1 MPNYLFKILFSL
13 FIVFIATTALVAQ
26 DIERCKWIKYKPQ
39 GVTLDTLS
47 LVKGSLKIKN
57 QSTLKATYDLNTNQ
71 VKFNQ
76 PFGDSVLVCY
86 QVLPFLLNKNSFKR
100 DIAEYN
106 DTNRFD
112 QDTYLRFKS
121 FEKREE
127 IFSTPGIQKSG
138 SLTRGLGLGN
148 QQSVFVNSALNLQLE
163 GQLTRDVSVLATIS
177 DQQVPFQPEGNTQ
190 QIQEF
195 DRVFIQFRHKSGSQ
209 LTVGDVV
216 FRNQPSQFLKYYKN
230 VQGGLLEL
238 DYQTFPEEKQ
248 SLGKTKLGIA
258 LSKGK
263 FASIWINNQLREGV
277 QGPYRLPG
285 PNGERFI
292 IVLANSEKVYLDGKL
307 LKRGFNFDYTI
318 DYNNAEITFNTNV
331 VITQFSRVRVDFEYS
346 DRNYNRTILT
356 ASHYQNYR
364 KFTVFGNYYESTD
377 SRNNPVG
384 LSLSE
389 ADIEL
394 LAQAGDD
401 PNQALVNSVDSVGFI
416 ENQILY
422 RLQDTTANGQTFQI
436 YRYAPDSSGVFR
448 ISFTE
453 VGINQGD
460 YRLSQTTAN
469 GRVFEWVAP
478 VNGVPQG
485 SFAPRRLVPTPTKRK
500 MMTLGVNYHFTKRD
514 YAYAEMAF
522 SERDLNRFSD
532 LDDEDNQGRAFKVGY
547 INQGRK
553 FYWGKDYQWL
563 ADISLEWDEAT
574 FLPIDRFRNVEFDR
588 DWSINGDT
596 SRVNDLIFRGKIGVK
611 KNQNNQFIYEYNQR
625 LRGSEVDGWQQKLN
639 IAKRIGPWQLTSTG
653 FLMRNRQ
660 TLPVRGTPS
669 QVLSSWERFK
679 GDLGYHHRWGVLGYN
694 YSLDKNQVAV
704 IASDSVIA
712 TAMNF
717 EQHQWY
723 LRNPDS
729 SRIQWSVDYNLRY
742 DNAPLEGK
750 LLRNLE
756 SNTMNARLNAR
767 FNKNQQLGLIMTYRT
782 IKNLR
787 DQNANNDLNADNI
800 MGRIDWNGFFL
811 NRALRSELTFAT
823 STGRELR
830 REFVFIEVTNGQGT
844 HTWRDDN
851 GDGIQD
857 LNEFY
862 LAINFDERNYI
873 KVFTPTD
880 EFIKAFTNNFNYRIN
895 LRAPYSWRKSKS
907 APQLFLSKFSAN
919 TSWTIVRRMTD
930 EDIYN
935 RFVPFSNRIADQ
947 DLLSTREIV
956 RSALFFNRTN
966 PVYGLTFNFSQSRQ
980 KQLLTNGFE
989 ATDQESYTLTLRRNL
1004 GKVFNLKVTGA
1015 ANNQYVRSDF
1025 LQSRNY
1031 NILSREARPELAFQP
1046 NRGLRIIG
1054 FYRLADKRNSF
1065 RNLETD
1071 TLENARIQEFGVEV
1085 RWNKLGNRNIVVN
1098 LRNIQIDYQGALN
1111 NAVSYEL
1118 LEALQ
1123 PGTNWRWSVNWQQRL
1138 GNGLQLTLIYDG
1150 RRTATAPSA
1159 IHTGRA
1165 QITALF

>member
-1 MPNYLFKILFSL
+1 MRSFICYIFFS
-13 FIVFIATTALVAQ
+13 VFLGVLMTFPAHAQ
-26 DIERCKWIKYKPQ
+26 SLERCKWVKYSP
-39 GVTLDTLS
+39 GGIALDTLS
-47 LVKGSLKIKN
+47 IVNRTLKIKN
-57 QSTLKATYDLNTNQ
+57 KSNLKATYDINTNQ

-76 PFGDSVLVCY
+76 SFTDSILVCY
-86 QVLPFLLNKNSFKR
+86 QVLPFLFNKKNFKR
-100 DIAEYN
+100 DIADYN
-106 DTNRFD
+106 DTIKFN
-112 QDTYLRFKS
+112 QDTYLSFKNV
-121 FEKREE
+121 EKREE

-138 SLTRGLGLGN
+138 SLTRGLGVGN

-163 GQLTRDVSVLATIS
+163 GQLTRDVSVLASIS

-195 DRVFIQFRHKSGSQ
+195 DRVFIQFKHKGGSK

-216 FRNQPSQFLKYYKN
+216 FKNQPSQFLKYYKN
-230 VQGGLLEL
+230 VQGGLIEL
-238 DYQTFPEEKQ
+238 NYQAFPEEKQ
-248 SLGKTKLGIA
+248 SLAKTKFGIA

-292 IVLANSEKVYLDGKL
+292 IILANSEKVYLDGKL

-331 VITQFSRVRVDFEYS
+331 VITQFSRVRIDFEYS

-356 ASHYQNYR
+356 ASHYQQYR
-364 KFTVFGNYYESTD
+364 KFTVFGNYFESTD
-377 SRNNPVG
+377 SPNNPLG

-389 ADIEL
+389 ADVET
-394 LAQAGDD
+394 LALAGDNPD
-401 PNQALVNSVDSVGFI
+401 LALVNSADSVGFI
-416 ENQILY
+416 EGQILY
-422 RLQDTTANGQTFQI
+422 RLEDTIANGQTVPI
-436 YRYAPDSSGVFR
+436 YRYAPDSTGVFR
-448 ISFTE
+448 VSFTE
-453 VGINQGD
+453 VGANRGD
-460 YRLSQTTAN
+460 YRLLQTTAN
-469 GRVFEWVAP
+469 GRVFEWITP
-478 VNGVPQG
+478 INGIPQG
-485 SFAPRRLVPTPTKRK
+485 SFTPRRVVPTPTKRK
-500 MMTLGVNYHFTKRD
+500 MMTVGVAYNFSKVD
-514 YAYAEMAF
+514 KVYAEMAF

-547 INQGRK
+547 LNKGRK
-553 FYWGKDYQWL
+553 FGWGRGYRWL

-588 DWSINGDT
+588 DWSINVDT
-596 SRVNDLIFRGKIGVK
+596 SQVDDLIFRGKIGVQK
-611 KNQNNQFIYEYNQR
+611 DKNNQLIYEYNQR
-625 LRGSEVDGWQQKLN
+625 LRGTQVDGWQQKLD
-639 IAKRIGPWQLTSTG
+639 IAKRLGNWQVAAQG

-660 TLPVRGTPS
+660 TLQIGNTLS

-679 GDLGYHHRWGVLGYN
+679 GDLSYHHRWAVLGYN
-694 YSLDKNQVAV
+694 YSLDKNQVTV
-704 IASDSVIA
+704 LASDSVVA

-723 LRNPDS
+723 IRNADS
-729 SRIQWSVDYNLRY
+729 SRIRWSVDYNLRY
-742 DNAPLEGK
+742 DNLPIEGK
-750 LLRNLE
+750 LQRNLE
-756 SNTMNARLNAR
+756 SNTVNARLNAR
-767 FNKNQQLGLIMTYRT
+767 INKNQQLGILMTYRT
-782 IKNLR
+782 LNNLR
-787 DQNANNDLNADNI
+787 DTSSNNNLNADNI

-830 REFVFIEVTNGQGT
+830 REFVFLQVTNGQGT

-862 LAINFDERNYI
+862 LAVNIDERNYI

-880 EFIKAFTNNFNYRIN
+880 QFIKAFTNNFNYRVS
-895 LRAPYSWRKSKS
+895 LRAPYSWRRSTS
-907 APQLFLSKFSAN
+907 APRVLLSKFSAN
-919 TSWTIVRRMTD
+919 ASWTIVRRLTD

-947 DLLSTREIV
+947 DLLSTREFI
-956 RSALFFNRTN
+956 RSTLFFNRTN
-966 PVYGLTFNFSQSRQ
+966 PAYGLTFNFLQSRQ

-989 ATDQESYTLTLRRNL
+989 ASNQEAYTLTLRRNL
-1004 GKVFNLKVTGA
+1004 GKIFNLKVTGA
-1015 ANNQYVRSDF
+1015 ADNKYVRSDF
-1025 LQSRNY
+1025 LQTRNY
-1031 NILSREARPELAFQP
+1031 NILSRETKPELAFQP
-1046 NRGLRIIG
+1046 NAGLRIIG
-1054 FYRLADKRNSF
+1054 FYRLAEKRNTF
-1065 RNLETD
+1065 RNIETD
-1071 TLENARIQEFGVEV
+1071 TLENARIQEFGVEL
-1085 RWNKLGNRNIVVN
+1085 RWNKLSNRNIVMSV
-1098 LRNIQIDYQGALN
+1098 RNIQIDYQGQLN

-1123 PGTNWRWSVNWQQRL
+1123 PGTNWRWSINWQQRL

-1150 RRTATAPSA
+1150 RRTANAPSA

>member
-1 MPNYLFKILFSL
+1 MRNFLSHIFFSL
-13 FIVFIATTALVAQ
+13 LITLGATITLKAQ
-26 DIERCKWIKYKPQ
+26 KLERCKWIRYNQQ
-39 GVTLDTLS
+39 GVSVDTLS
-47 LVKGSLKIKN
+47 IVNGSLKIKN
-57 QSTLKATYDLNTNQ
+57 QPNLKATYDISTNQ

-76 PFGDSVLVCY
+76 PFADSILVCY
-86 QVLPFLLNKNSFKR
+86 QVLPFLLNKKTFKR
-100 DIAEYN
+100 DIADYN
-106 DTNRFD
+106 DTIKFD
-112 QDTYLRFKS
+112 QNPYLRFKTV
-121 FEKREE
+121 EKREE

-138 SLTRGLGLGN
+138 SLTRGLGVGN

-195 DRVFIQFRHKSGSQ
+195 DRVFIQFRHKGGSR

-216 FRNQPSQFLKYYKN
+216 FRNQSSQFLKYYKN
-230 VQGGLLEL
+230 VQGGLLEF
-238 DYQTFPEEKQ
+238 DYQAFPEEKQ
-248 SLGKTKLGIA
+248 SQAKTKVGIA

-263 FASIWINNQLREGV
+263 FASIWLNSQLREGV

-318 DYNNAEITFNTNV
+318 DYNNAEITFNTNI
-331 VITQFSRVRVDFEYS
+331 VITQFSRVRIDFEYS

-356 ASHYQNYR
+356 ASHYQGYK
-364 KFTVFGNYYESTD
+364 KFTIFGNYYESTD

-389 ADIEL
+389 ADIDL

-401 PNQALVNSVDSVGFI
+401 PNLALVSSVDSVGFI

-422 RLQDTTANGQTFQI
+422 RLQDTIVNGQVFPI

-453 VGINQGD
+453 VGANRGD
-460 YRLSQTTAN
+460 YRLLQTTAN
-469 GRVFEWVAP
+469 GRVFEWVPP
-478 VNGVPQG
+478 VNGVSQG
-485 SFAPRRLVPTPTKRK
+485 SFTPQRIVPTPTKRK
-500 MMTLGVNYHFTKRD
+500 MMTVGVAYNFTKQDRV
-514 YAYAEMAF
+514 YAEMAF

-532 LDDEDNQGRAFKVGY
+532 LDNEDNQGRAFKVGY
-547 INQGRK
+547 INNGRK
-553 FYWGKDYQWL
+553 FHWGKGYQWL
-563 ADISLEWDEAT
+563 TDISLEWNEAT
-574 FLPIDRFRNVEFDR
+574 FLPIDRFRSVEFDR
-588 DWSINGDT
+588 DWSINVDT
-596 SRVNDLIFRGKIGVK
+596 SQVDDLIFRGKIGVK
-611 KNQNNQFIYEYNQR
+611 KNNNNQFIYEYNQR
-625 LRGSEVDGWQQKLN
+625 LRGTQVDGWQQKLD
-639 IAKRIGPWQLTSTG
+639 IAKRIGPWQLTTQG

-660 TLPVRGTPS
+660 TLQVNNTPS
-669 QVLSSWERFK
+669 SVLSSWERFN
-679 GDLGYHHRWGVLGYN
+679 GDLGYHHRWAVLGYN
-694 YSLDKNQVAV
+694 YSLDKNQVTV
-704 IASDSVIA
+704 LASDSVIA

-723 LRNPDS
+723 LRNADS
-729 SRIQWSVDYNLRY
+729 ARIRWSVDYSLRY
-742 DNAPLEGK
+742 DNLPLEGK

-782 IKNLR
+782 INNLR
-787 DQNANNDLNADNI
+787 DTTSNNDLNADNI
-800 MGRIDWNGFFL
+800 MGRIDWNGFFF

-830 REFVFIEVTNGQGT
+830 REFVFIQVINGQGT

-880 EFIKAFTNNFNYRIN
+880 QFIRAFTNNFNYRVS
-895 LRAPYSWRKSKS
+895 LRTPYSWRKSKN
-907 APQLFLSKFSAN
+907 AHQVFLSKFSAN

-935 RFVPFSNRIADQ
+935 RFVPFSNRIAEQ
-947 DLLSTREIV
+947 DLLSTREVV
-956 RSALFFNRTN
+956 RSTLFFNRTN
-966 PVYGLTFNFSQSRQ
+966 PAYGLTFNFSQSRQ

-989 ATDQESYTLTLRRNL
+989 ATNQESYELTLRRNL
-1004 GKVFNLKVTGA
+1004 GRFFNFKMAGI

-1025 LQSRNY
+1025 LQTRNY
-1031 NILSREARPELAFQP
+1031 NIISREGKPELAFQP
-1046 NRGLRIIG
+1046 NPGLRIIG
-1054 FYRLADKRNSF
+1054 FYRLAEKRNTF
-1065 RNLETD
+1065 QTIETD
-1071 TLENARIQEFGVEV
+1071 TLENARIQEFGVEI
-1085 RWNKLGNRNIVVN
+1085 RWNKLSNRNIVMNV
-1098 LRNIQIDYQGALN
+1098 RNIQIDYQGQLN

-1150 RRTATAPSA
+1150 RRTANAPAA